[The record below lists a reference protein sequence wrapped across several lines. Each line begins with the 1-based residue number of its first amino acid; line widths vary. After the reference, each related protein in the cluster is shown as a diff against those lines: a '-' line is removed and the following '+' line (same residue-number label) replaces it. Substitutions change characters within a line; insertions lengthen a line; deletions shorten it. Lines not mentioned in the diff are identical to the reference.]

1 MPHVWVENEEV
12 LSPDEFERRK
22 VIRSGTISE
31 TTFLQDMKRLY
42 SLFEK
47 RRPDYVGDNYKSL
60 IFKGEISYSNFIKIH
75 NFKAQIPLPLPSC
88 DCIFRELSDALKETT
103 VKEKLL
109 AMKNIRGLRL
119 PMASAVLHFSD
130 PENYPIIDENVIKGM
145 KKLGWRTRV
154 TMEINKGTADFYEY
168 YIDKVRN
175 LRSKGKIVDISK
187 KFDVTPIRLIEAAL
201 YSLGKNWKS
210 YIKESTSAN
219 KT

>member
-1 MPHVWVENEEV
+1 MPHMWKEMEEE

-22 VIRSGTISE
+22 VTESKTQISE
-31 TTFLQDMKRLY
+31 AAFLQDVERLY
-42 SLFEK
+42 TLFEE

-60 IFKGEISYSNFIKIH
+60 IFEGEISYRNFIKIH

-88 DCIFRELSDALKETT
+88 DCIFQELSDALKKTT

-109 AMKNIRGLRL
+109 AIKNIRGFRL

-145 KKLGWRTRV
+145 KKLGWRTRK

-168 YIDKVRN
+168 FADKVRD
-175 LRSKGKIVDISK
+175 LRTKGKITNIAK

-201 YSLGKNWKS
+201 YSSGKNWRMRGK
-210 YIKESTSAN
+210 
-219 KT
+219 